1 MSPSDQSALH
11 LTATGISG
19 QPEARR
25 HCRKIVAADGLRP
38 SDLLAA
44 FFGLGIAFLL
54 IAAVVAVIYAMG
66 GWPLGRWLALHL
78 AFVGGVSQ
86 LVLGASQFFVGAF
99 LATRPPPRALVR
111 GQLVAWNLG
120 TVLVAF
126 GVTWRYELATDA
138 GALLLLLGLLLLAAG
153 FRSMQRRSL
162 QRAPWAAR
170 WYYACATFLAVGV
183 IAGVLLARG
192 TPWPSGSL
200 LGAHLALNVAGW
212 FGTAIV
218 GTLHTFYPSL
228 TQTRLRFPRLQPPAF
243 TAWASGT
250 VALAAGYG
258 FGTPWLAVAGW
269 VGLLL
274 GGALLA
280 VNLLASTRQAPTPL
294 SLPTRLVALG
304 QCFLVAGLLVGLV
317 AALGQAPA
325 ASAAGAE
332 RSAVAVLLLAGWLGL
347 TVLGALL
354 HLLSVLGRMHDLTR
368 ALPQPSQVRDG
379 TLAALAAGGV
389 LGVAAARLLSLEPL
403 VAPAAGAVILVYLL
417 LMARVVILAARALRH
432 GELSI

>member
-1 MSPSDQSALH
+1 M
-11 LTATGISG
+11 TAAGVSG

-25 HCRKIVAADGLRP
+25 RCRKVVAADGLRP

-54 IAAVVAVIYAMG
+54 SAAVVAVIYAVG
-66 GWPLGRWLALHL
+66 GWTPGRWLALHL

-99 LATRPPPRALVR
+99 LATTPPRRALVR
-111 GQLVAWNLG
+111 GQLMAWNVG
-120 TVLVAF
+120 AVLVAA
-126 GVTWRYELATDA
+126 GVTWRYEPATDA
-138 GALLLLLGLLLLAAG
+138 GAVLLLLGLLLLAAG
-153 FRSMQRRSL
+153 LRSMQRRSL
-162 QRAPWAAR
+162 QRVRWAAR
-170 WYYACATFLAVGV
+170 WYYACAAFLALGV

-192 TPWPSGSL
+192 AASPLGSL

-243 TAWASGT
+243 AAWVSGT
-250 VALAAGYG
+250 AALAAGYG
-258 FGTPWLAVAGW
+258 FGTAWLAVAGW
-269 VGLLL
+269 VGLTL

-280 VNLLASTRQAPTPL
+280 INLLASTRQAPSPL
-294 SLPTRLVALG
+294 SLPARLVAVG

-317 AALGQAPA
+317 AALGQAPQA
-325 ASAAGAE
+325 PVTGAE
-332 RSAVAVLLLAGWLGL
+332 RSAVAVLLLAGWLGM
-347 TVLGALL
+347 TVLGSLL
-354 HLLSVLGRMHDLTR
+354 HLLSVLVRVRDLTR
-368 ALPQPSQVRDG
+368 ALPQPSQIRDG
-379 TLAALAAGGV
+379 TLAALAAAGV

-403 VAPAAGAVILVYLL
+403 AAPAAGAVILAYLL
-417 LMARVVILAARALRH
+417 LMGRVVILAARALRH
-432 GELSI
+432 GAPGI